1 MGKNWRPTIEIA
13 KITKNIGTTRPQT
26 FTYRSWQCPPRSGRR
41 MRHGDEFL
49 APKRGRV
56 GNGRHVKDA
65 KRRLQ
70 RNPTLP
76 RNAPMTVDSRLSQ
89 RAARTVVGAAHSLP
103 QNGCERRRTVNSRQ
117 TTADFNLALTRP
129 SVPPGRALDA
139 RTRAPRAQRRP
150 GGSIER
156 WPAAVRVRHRCVS
169 DPDLASHNPSTRP
182 RKALHQIWWSG
193 VAEKRLFERPGVL
206 IAQCDQSRGR
216 DVKQISGIRA

>member
-1 MGKNWRPTIEIA
+1 
-13 KITKNIGTTRPQT
+13 
-26 FTYRSWQCPPRSGRR
+26 

-56 GNGRHVKDA
+56 GNVRHVKDA

-129 SVPPGRALDA
+129 SVLPGRALDA

-150 GGSIER
+150 GGSIESAGPQR
-156 WPAAVRVRHRCVS
+156 CEYATGASQIRTSLRTAPQHGLERLYTKFGGRAWPR
-169 DPDLASHNPSTRP
+169 
-182 RKALHQIWWSG
+182 
-193 VAEKRLFERPGVL
+193 
-206 IAQCDQSRGR
+206 RGYLR
-216 DVKQISGIRA
+216 GPEF

>member
-56 GNGRHVKDA
+56 GNVRHVKDA

-129 SVPPGRALDA
+129 SVLPGRALDA

-150 GGSIER
+150 GAASSAGPQRCEYATGASQIRTSLRTAPQHGLER
-156 WPAAVRVRHRCVS
+156 LYTKFGGRAWPRSAYLRGPELS
-169 DPDLASHNPSTRP
+169 SS
-182 RKALHQIWWSG
+182 
-193 VAEKRLFERPGVL
+193 ERN
-206 IAQCDQSRGR
+206 
-216 DVKQISGIRA
+216 